1 MTYTT
6 DETTRQA
13 LEAFR
18 QYDIDTQLALLWFG
32 YLDIKQSLTP
42 NPPPSVEAS
51 ARAYVDRIQALPQ
64 DQQLQAQRDILSGA
78 NSEWGQEYTSLS
90 SSGRMEVW
98 LLLAQRME
106 TGEVIPVPPDYDL
119 PSETDEFT
127 AMISEL
133 SFEQRI
139 DFMRSAVM
147 TMGTQR

>member
-6 DETTRQA
+6 DQTTRQA
-13 LEAFR
+13 LETFR

-51 ARAYVDRIQALPQ
+51 AQAYVDRIQALPQ
-64 DQQLQAQRDILSGA
+64 DQQLQAQQDILSGA
-78 NSEWGQEYTSLS
+78 NSEWGREYTSLS

-98 LLLAQRME
+98 LLLAQGME
-106 TGEVIPVPPDYDL
+106 TGAIIPVPPNYDL

-127 AMISEL
+127 ALISQL

-147 TMGTQR
+147 TMGAQR